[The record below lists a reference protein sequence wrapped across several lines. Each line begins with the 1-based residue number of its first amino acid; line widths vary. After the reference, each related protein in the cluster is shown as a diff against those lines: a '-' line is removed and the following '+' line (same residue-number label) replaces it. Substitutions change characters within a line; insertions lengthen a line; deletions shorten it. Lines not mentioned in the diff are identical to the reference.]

1 MKSCYIDQL
10 KDLDLVGSKLLP
22 AVFGLLDLFGGM
34 PKAFKLELWD
44 VDEFYL
50 DRESHI
56 FILYLRLNAL
66 TNRRETVT

>member
-1 MKSCYIDQL
+1 MKSGYIDQL

-22 AVFGLLDLFGGM
+22 AVFGLLELYGGM

-50 DRESHI
+50 ERESL
-56 FILYLRLNAL
+56 FIGLS
-66 TNRRETVT
+66 

>member
-1 MKSCYIDQL
+1 MKSGYIDQL

-22 AVFGLLDLFGGM
+22 AVFGLLELYGGM

-50 DRESHI
+50 ERESISIHRGSLI
-56 FILYLRLNAL
+56 QTLLLNSGKP
-66 TNRRETVT
+66 